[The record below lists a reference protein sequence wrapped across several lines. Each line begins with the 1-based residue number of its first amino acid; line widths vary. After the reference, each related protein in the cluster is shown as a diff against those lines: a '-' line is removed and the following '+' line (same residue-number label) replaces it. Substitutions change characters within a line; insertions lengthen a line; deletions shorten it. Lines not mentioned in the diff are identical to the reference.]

1 MNDLKHIYYS
11 AEGEEE
17 EQLVEA
23 YGNYS
28 SVSLRGFGG
37 MQLKIEMSLL
47 LYTYLEFIQSKT

>member
-37 MQLKIEMSLL
+37 TQNDIGSFGGF
-47 LYTYLEFIQSKT
+47 Y